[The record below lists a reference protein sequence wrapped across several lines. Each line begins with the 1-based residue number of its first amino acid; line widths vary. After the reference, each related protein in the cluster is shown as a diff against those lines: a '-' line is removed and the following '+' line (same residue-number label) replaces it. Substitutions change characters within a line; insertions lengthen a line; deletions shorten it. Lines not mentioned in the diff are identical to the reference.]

1 MEFKLFGLVF
11 RLEVVVICL
20 ILGAIIGANLFCG
33 YSPLSLL
40 EGMDS
45 SAATPAAPAAG
56 SHPPSVIPGQDPKK
70 KQ

>member
-1 MEFKLFGLVF
+1 MDFKLFGLVF
-11 RLEVVVICL
+11 RLEVVVACL
-20 ILGAIIGANLFCG
+20 ILGAIIGANLFYG
-33 YSPLSLL
+33 YSPLL

-45 SAATPAAPAAG
+45 SAAAPATHAAG

>member
-45 SAATPAAPAAG
+45 SAAAATHAAG

>member
-45 SAATPAAPAAG
+45 SAAAAG
-56 SHPPSVIPGQDPKK
+56 SHLPSVIPGQDPKK